1 VNKQID
7 YRCENRKKDGDIR
20 SNILVPLIWSSL
32 SLSENP
38 DSNPQKGT
46 VQPQD
51 AFEDTAFKPGFEI
64 VKF

>member
-1 VNKQID
+1 VKIEKICRVNKRDWCHEIGL
-7 YRCENRKKDGDIR
+7 E
-20 SNILVPLIWSSL
+20 

-38 DSNPQKGT
+38 HDHPQKRT
-46 VQPQD
+46 VQQGD